1 MGSNH
6 AQTGKNTAETEH
18 KLDLILKAVE
28 SQHGFSKKN
37 FVIMKKLVFLWVIG
51 EDDQIEELLKAEI
64 QSIVEDCQTVWIIH
78 SKAEKITEEI
88 YNRFYD
94 GINFASHNYLSV
106 DMDNLMICPILL
118 PGCFERE
125 GSERN
130 FIQAA
135 LHVESELEGHRRHP
149 QWSPFILTSDENIEL
164 TGKQFHAAVSFMEKI
179 MQEGRKYHQDC
190 CCPGCVISDVNEV
203 GQAISAEQ
211 KAKIIVMLT
220 VFRNTEC
227 ENGESVNTVMLPVT
241 KGEDE
246 CFFTARAISICEP
259 VKSLMLNRLLA
270 VHNYFR
276 HGRFPQDKLFDN
288 LKHSFFEGS
297 VWKEQLDGLPH
308 DEKYN
313 ILTAP
318 VYSNIPLSDGRE
330 YQRSLEDFCK
340 KYYFDPLMGNSEEL
354 LQQWWKSFFEE
365 FFMQLAGSVESLDVI
380 EENREKILDKVPPL
394 NVKTAGA
401 VYVNDLRRSCEEWL
415 ASELKGFQR
424 KLSENALK
432 PDGRYMQQF
441 RENKE
446 ALKDI
451 LQNMESLIRS
461 WIRRLR
467 QTELLLNTGGG
478 HVADPQDEAEH
489 WLRDY
494 TNNDPRRVTEIY
506 RGYQHILCEMFQ
518 KNTGSTDMTGTLLLD
533 NYSKIVSGSIES
545 REAYMKTKLANL
557 AGSDMEQLISKLGE
571 SWLYPV
577 RLIGS
582 VDQNKNQRLYI
593 MGNKENYLCRKML
606 EQPNYQVAFKECAL
620 DDRLEIVRVSDRM
633 TKRQIFAQEQESDES
648 GQSL

>member
-6 AQTGKNTAETEH
+6 AQTRQNTEEIEN
-18 KLDLILKAVE
+18 KLDSILKAVE

-51 EDDQIEELLKAEI
+51 ENAQIEELLKTEI
-64 QSIVEDCQTVWIIH
+64 KSIVEDSQTVWIIH
-78 SKAEKITEEI
+78 SKPEEI
-88 YNRFYD
+88 AENIYDRFYD
-94 GINFASHNYLSV
+94 GINFASHNYLNV
-106 DMDNLMICPILL
+106 DMDNLMICPVLL
-118 PGCFERE
+118 PGCFEQE
-125 GSERN
+125 GSEMN

-135 LHVESELEGHRRHP
+135 LYVESELEGHRRHP

-164 TGKQFHAAVSFMEKI
+164 TGRQLRVAASFMDEI
-179 MQEGRKYHQDC
+179 MQEGRKYNQDC
-190 CCPGCVISDVNEV
+190 CCPGCIISDVNEV
-203 GQAISAEQ
+203 GQAISLEQ
-211 KAKIIVMLT
+211 KAKIIVLLT

-227 ENGESVNTVMLPVT
+227 ENGESVNTVMLPIA
-241 KGEDE
+241 KGEKE

-270 VHNYFR
+270 VHSYFR
-276 HGRFPQDKLFDN
+276 EGRFPQDKLFDN
-288 LKHSFFEGS
+288 LRNTFFEGS
-297 VWKEQLDGLPH
+297 IWKEHLDKLPH

-318 VYSNIPLSDGRE
+318 VYSNIPLPDAKE
-330 YQRSLEDFCK
+330 YQKSLEDFSER
-340 KYYFDPLMGNSEEL
+340 YYFAPLRENEAEL
-354 LQQWWKSFFEE
+354 IEQWWKSFFEE
-365 FFMQLAGSVESLDVI
+365 FFMQLAGSVESLDAV

-401 VYVNDLRRSCEEWL
+401 VYVNDLRRSCEGWL
-415 ASELKGFQR
+415 AGELKGYQK
-424 KLSENALK
+424 KLAENSIK
-432 PDGRYMQQF
+432 PDGRYMQRF

-446 ALKDI
+446 TLKDI

-461 WIRRLR
+461 RIRRLR

-478 HVADPQDEAEH
+478 HIANPQDEAEH
-489 WLRDY
+489 WMQEY
-494 TNNDPRRVTEIY
+494 TNNDPKKVTEIY
-506 RGYQHILCEMFQ
+506 REYQRILCEMFQ
-518 KNTGSTDMTGTLLLD
+518 KNIGNANITGTLLLD

-545 REAYMKTKLANL
+545 RESYMKTKLANL

-620 DDRLEIVRVSDRM
+620 DDRLEIVRVSDKL
-633 TKRQIFAQEQESDES
+633 TKRQIFTQEQESDES